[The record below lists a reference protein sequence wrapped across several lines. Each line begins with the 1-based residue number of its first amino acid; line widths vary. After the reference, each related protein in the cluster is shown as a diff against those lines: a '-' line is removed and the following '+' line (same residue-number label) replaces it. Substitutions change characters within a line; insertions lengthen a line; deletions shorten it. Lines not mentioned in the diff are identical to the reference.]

1 MIRTLL
7 TLILLLLLP
16 TSLMASE
23 WDGFYYLG
31 KNNKSGYMVKSG
43 RIKINCVKTQ
53 NNLEFK
59 STKSARVS
67 KQGNTIVNCG
77 DFFLLFDFKGLTLRT
92 EYRNKITVKKLTKK
106 SFNRL
111 TSKEHT
117 NNSKEL
123 RLNKHLKNWYEKN
136 TLETKKL
143 VQEVLRDRNLY
154 SREIDGKWGEG
165 TRAALRN
172 LLREWYPIKDQ
183 YFYPNSVLDQWI
195 YKYIPKSIKAKKTA
209 EEDAKKWW
217 KKRAKKTAEE
227 DAKKLAEEKAKK
239 LVEEKA
245 NELAEEKAKKWW
257 KEKVK
262 NQEEEKANKLRE
274 TQQKEL
280 ERIRR
285 DNEAELLAEKQK
297 IEELEKKLALL
308 SAQQKKA
315 GSNELKKSNSSSH
328 AREWTSYSNDLT
340 LQQKQFCQLTE
351 RFSQGMETA
360 MQSGNQIKVNMVH
373 KERQENFDGLLPDG
387 VINNWIFKVVKIE
400 QVEDGSAAVVL
411 KLQCKS
417 FVGSG
422 QVYLSNKSWSAKEK
436 KEWRA
441 TIPYNDR
448 RFRELAKLDKGQ
460 FVLASGVLL
469 EIDAFKPGQ
478 TETFYASQSLGE
490 HPLTRDLNL
499 EGELFIAD
507 LRYIAALN

>member
-1 MIRTLL
+1 M
-7 TLILLLLLP
+7 
-16 TSLMASE
+16 
-23 WDGFYYLG
+23 
-31 KNNKSGYMVKSG
+31 
-43 RIKINCVKTQ
+43 
-53 NNLEFK
+53 
-59 STKSARVS
+59 
-67 KQGNTIVNCG
+67 
-77 DFFLLFDFKGLTLRT
+77 
-92 EYRNKITVKKLTKK
+92 
-106 SFNRL
+106 
-111 TSKEHT
+111 
-117 NNSKEL
+117 
-123 RLNKHLKNWYEKN
+123 
-136 TLETKKL
+136 
-143 VQEVLRDRNLY
+143 
-154 SREIDGKWGEG
+154 
-165 TRAALRN
+165 
-172 LLREWYPIKDQ
+172 
-183 YFYPNSVLDQWI
+183 
-195 YKYIPKSIKAKKTA
+195 
-209 EEDAKKWW
+209 
-217 KKRAKKTAEE
+217 
-227 DAKKLAEEKAKK
+227 
-239 LVEEKA
+239 EEKA

-262 NQEEEKANKLRE
+262 NQEEEKANKLKE